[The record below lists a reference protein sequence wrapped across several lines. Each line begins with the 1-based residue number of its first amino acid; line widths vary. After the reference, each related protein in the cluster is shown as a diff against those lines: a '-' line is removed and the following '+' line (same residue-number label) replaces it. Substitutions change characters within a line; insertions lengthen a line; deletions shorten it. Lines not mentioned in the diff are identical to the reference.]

1 MRIVG
6 AIIGKVKECEESEM
20 RQYTLRSF
28 GAVGDGL
35 NNDSEA
41 FVKAFGALSEGG
53 VLHLEEGT
61 YLTGPLHIRAKNLVI
76 ELDKGAVIKFIADE
90 TLYRPVYSRWEGVN
104 CYCMH
109 PCVLIEEAD
118 GLIVRGEGVLDGN
131 GGWWWEAANRKRNS
145 QKGPVSPLEHEL
157 ALLNPGYESQSGG
170 GGGRQSQFLRP
181 PLVQILHS
189 NNVKLEGLTLQNSPF
204 WTLHPLYST
213 NLIFRSLTIL
223 NPKDAPNTDGI
234 DVDSCRFVTIK
245 ECFVDV
251 GDDGIALKSGSGP
264 DGVATNM
271 PTTDV
276 LIEGCTVKSAHG
288 GAVIGSETAAGIR
301 DVRVRDCFFDG
312 TDRGIRIKTRRGRGG
327 AIANLHFESVRMKRN
342 LCPLTLNMYYRCG
355 SLDKEDFSLE
365 KKAITSTT
373 PSIEQVVIEN
383 CISEDSTSSAAFIVG
398 LPEAP
403 IKDLVIRN
411 CTFTVAKTG
420 LTPVEESEMYE
431 GLPEPVG
438 RGIRLR
444 NVELSMHDVQ
454 VEGVETALVVEDGV
468 QLQS

>member
-1 MRIVG
+1 MR
-6 AIIGKVKECEESEM
+6 EF
-20 RQYTLRSF
+20 TLRSF
-28 GAVGDGL
+28 KAVGDGL

-41 FVKAFGALSEGG
+41 FAKAFHALADGG
-53 VLHLEEGT
+53 VLRIEAGT
-61 YLTGPLHIRAKNLVI
+61 YLTGPLHIRAKNLVV
-76 ELDKGAVIKFIADE
+76 EMERGAVIQFIDEE

-109 PCVLIEEAD
+109 PCLLIEQSD
-118 GLIVRGEGVLDGN
+118 GLLIRGEGILDGN
-131 GGWWWEAANRKRNS
+131 GRRWWEAANRKRNT

-157 ALLNPGYESQSGG
+157 ARLNPGYESQSGG

-213 NLIFRSLTIL
+213 NLVFMGLKVL

-245 ECFVDV
+245 DCLVDV

-264 DGVATNM
+264 DGVATNA
-271 PTTDV
+271 PTTDI
-276 LIEGCTVKSAHG
+276 LIEDCTVKSAHG

-301 DVRVRDCFFDG
+301 DVRVRNCLFDG

-327 AIANLHFESVRMKRN
+327 VISNLHFDSVRMRNN

-355 SLDKEDFSLE
+355 SLDREDFSLE
-365 KKAITSTT
+365 KREITSTT
-373 PSIEQVVIEN
+373 PSIERIVIEN
-383 CISEDSTSSAAFIVG
+383 CTSEDSTSSAAFIVG
-398 LPEAP
+398 LPESP
-403 IKDLVIRN
+403 IRDLVIRN
-411 CTFTVAKTG
+411 CSFTVAKTG
-420 LTPVEESEMYE
+420 LTPVDESEMYE
-431 GLPEPVG
+431 GLSEPEG

-444 NVELSMHDVQ
+444 NVELSVENVQ
-454 VEGVETALVVEDGV
+454 VKGVETALVVEDGV
-468 QLQS
+468 ELKS

>member
-1 MRIVG
+1 MR
-6 AIIGKVKECEESEM
+6 E
-20 RQYTLRSF
+20 YTLRSF

-35 NNDSEA
+35 NNDGEA
-41 FVKAFGALSEGG
+41 FAKTFQSLADGG
-53 VLHLEEGT
+53 VLHIEAGT

-76 ELDKGAVIKFIADE
+76 EMERGAVIQFIDDE
-90 TLYRPVYSRWEGVN
+90 ALYKPVYSRWEGVN

-109 PCVLIEEAD
+109 PCLLIEEAD
-118 GLIVRGEGVLDGN
+118 GLIIRGEGILDGN
-131 GGWWWEAANRKRNS
+131 GRRWWEAANRKRNT
-145 QKGPVSPLEHEL
+145 QKGPVSVLEHEL

-213 NLIFRSLTIL
+213 NVVCMDLKVL

-245 ECFVDV
+245 DCLVDV

-288 GAVIGSETAAGIR
+288 GAVIG
-301 DVRVRDCFFDG
+301 
-312 TDRGIRIKTRRGRGG
+312 
-327 AIANLHFESVRMKRN
+327 
-342 LCPLTLNMYYRCG
+342 
-355 SLDKEDFSLE
+355 
-365 KKAITSTT
+365 
-373 PSIEQVVIEN
+373 
-383 CISEDSTSSAAFIVG
+383 
-398 LPEAP
+398 
-403 IKDLVIRN
+403 
-411 CTFTVAKTG
+411 
-420 LTPVEESEMYE
+420 
-431 GLPEPVG
+431 
-438 RGIRLR
+438 
-444 NVELSMHDVQ
+444 
-454 VEGVETALVVEDGV
+454 
-468 QLQS
+468 

>member
-1 MRIVG
+1 MQ
-6 AIIGKVKECEESEM
+6 
-20 RQYTLRSF
+20 QYTLRSF

-35 NNDSEA
+35 SDDSLA
-41 FVKAFGALSEGG
+41 FAKAFDALADGG
-53 VLHLEEGT
+53 VLRIEAGNYRT
-61 YLTGPLHIRAKNLVI
+61 RPLRIKAGNAVI
-76 ELDKGAVIKFIADE
+76 EFEKGSVVQFIADE
-90 TLYRPVYSRWEGVN
+90 ALYRPVYSRWEGVN

-109 PCVLIEEAD
+109 PCLLIEESD
-118 GLIVRGEGVLDGN
+118 GLILRGEGVLDGN
-131 GGWWWEAANRKRNS
+131 GKWWWDAANRKRND
-145 QKGPVSPLEHEL
+145 QKTPVSEFEHEL
-157 ALLNPGYESQSGG
+157 ARLNPGYEKQGGG
-170 GGGRQSQFLRP
+170 GGGRQCQFLRP
-181 PLVQILHS
+181 PLLQILHS

-213 NLIFRSLTIL
+213 NLVLQDLTIL

-245 ECFVDV
+245 GCHVDV

-264 DGVATNM
+264 DGVAANK

-276 LIEGCTVKSAHG
+276 LIEECTVKNAHG

-301 DVRVRDCFFDG
+301 DVRVRDCLFDG

-327 AIANLHFESVRMKRN
+327 EISNLHFDSVRMRRN

-355 SLDKEDFSLE
+355 SLDAEDFSLE
-365 KKAITSTT
+365 KKAVTTTT

-398 LPEAP
+398 LPEVP

-411 CTFTVAKTG
+411 CTFTVAKTD

-431 GLPEPVG
+431 GLPEPEG

-444 NVELSMHDVQ
+444 NVELSIQDVQ

-468 QLQS
+468 QIQS